1 MEVKTLL
8 RAEDV
13 LLMEH
18 LGRWELVKGELITM
32 NPAGGEHGRLAMSL
46 GAALWNFARPRKLG
60 EVFGAETGLFIERD
74 PDTVRA
80 ADVMFVSNERLA
92 RMSDLTG
99 FLTVAPDLAVE
110 VVSPH
115 DYWGAV
121 EEKVAEYLAADVRL
135 VCVVS
140 PKTKSVHVYRPGNEV
155 LRLSGDDELSG
166 ADVLP
171 GFALKV
177 SELFA

>member
-13 LLMEH
+13 LTM
-18 LGRWELVKGELITM
+18 GDQRVELVKGELLQMTPTGM
-32 NPAGGEHGRLAMSL
+32 EHGGIVSTLTVLVGGYVRAHQL
-46 GAALWNFARPRKLG
+46 GRTY
-60 EVFGAETGLFIERD
+60 GAETGVILTRD

-80 ADVMFVSNERLA
+80 PDLMFIAAARLKEHGDLA
-92 RMSDLTG
+92 GFSDL
-99 FLTVAPDLAVE
+99 VPDLAIE

-121 EEKVAEYLAADVRL
+121 EEKVAEYLAAEVRL
-135 VCVVS
+135 VWVVS

-171 GFALKV
+171 GLALKV